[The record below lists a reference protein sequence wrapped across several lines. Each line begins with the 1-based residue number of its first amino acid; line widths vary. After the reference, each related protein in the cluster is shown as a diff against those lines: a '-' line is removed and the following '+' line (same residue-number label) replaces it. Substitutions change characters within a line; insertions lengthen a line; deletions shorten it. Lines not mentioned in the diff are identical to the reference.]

1 MSIGDKD
8 LTQRAQIKRY
18 FWTANCE
25 LRLQPSHPKDNS
37 NQQFLKQKKT
47 IIYRS
52 NHFSFGYFLVNQQVM
67 QGKLLQILEACRSFR
82 GH

>member
-52 NHFSFGYFLVNQQVM
+52 NHFWLLSCQSASNA
-67 QGKLLQILEACRSFR
+67 GKASSDSRSM
-82 GH
+82 